1 MSYLETNLLP
11 LILGIK
17 TTNTDSF
24 IMQSAGLENKNSQN
38 SVLIQ
43 VGCKLEDFWNKVI
56 SDCTNN
62 LIEND
67 NIISVGNKS
76 YRLDHLFDT
85 GSVIYYF
92 KSACNVNFDS
102 EKRPAS
108 NNKIQVVSSEL
119 EDKYQKP
126 VKTGYYIPCIREVPV
141 EIQKRYA
148 NLNVYG
154 VDWMTNTLKCN
165 MFTVDEFFEFFREV
179 VGSILEEKL
188 YA

>member
-11 LILGIK
+11 LILNIK
-17 TTNTDSF
+17 TSSTDSL
-24 IMQSAGLENKNSQN
+24 IMQSAGLEDKNSQN
-38 SVLIQ
+38 GVLIQ
-43 VGCKLEDFWNKVI
+43 VGYKLEDFWNKVI

-76 YRLDHLFDT
+76 YRLDHLFDN
-85 GSVIYYF
+85 GSAIYYF

-108 NNKIQVVSSEL
+108 NNKIQAVSAEL
-119 EDKYQKP
+119 EDKYQKQ
-126 VKTGYYIPCIREVPV
+126 VKTGYFIPCIREVP
-141 EIQKRYA
+141 EKIQKGYP

-154 VDWMTNTLKCN
+154 VEWMMNTLKCN
-165 MFTVDEFFEFFREV
+165 LFTVDEFFEFFREV